1 MHSYSRNYANE
12 DSTPRHASQQGPELS
27 IGEPDVNLGLA
38 RLGECVSRRLTLCN
52 PSPIAAQF
60 EVLEERSSASASAS
74 SSDAGGAAT
83 LLHDYELRL
92 TPTSGVI
99 APMLAIDVNV
109 EFLARAVGVL
119 RSRLCVRV
127 ANGTS

>member
-1 MHSYSRNYANE
+1 MQMRTAHL
-12 DSTPRHASQQGPELS
+12 HASQQGPELS

-60 EVLEERSSASASAS
+60 EVLEERSSASASTS
-74 SSDAGGAAT
+74 EAGGSAA

-92 TPTSGVI
+92 TPASGVI